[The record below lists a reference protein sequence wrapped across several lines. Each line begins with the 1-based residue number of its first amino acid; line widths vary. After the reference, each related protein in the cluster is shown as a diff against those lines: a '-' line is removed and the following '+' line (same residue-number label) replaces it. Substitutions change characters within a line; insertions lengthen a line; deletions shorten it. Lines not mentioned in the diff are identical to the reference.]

1 MSTALTIARLT
12 FKELSRRRVIIAG
25 LVLTVIVLALAAW
38 GFASLPRASCGRNPC
53 SEFQIRSAA
62 SILLIMMMFMISF
75 VIALGAAFLAA
86 PAIAGDIESG
96 IALSMLPR
104 PIRRRDVLLG
114 KWLALAGVIT
124 LYTLVVGGI
133 LMAIV
138 SLAAGYQPPAPLLA
152 LAYVA
157 AEGVM
162 LLTLALLGSTRL
174 GPMACGIMAV
184 VLFGVAW
191 MMGVAG
197 AVGMI
202 FQNQA
207 ITNIGVIASLILP
220 TDGLWRAAAYHLSPT
235 FLLAT
240 AAQVGVSGN
249 PFIVVAPPTPAYHL
263 WAVLWLVAILALAAY
278 SFERRDL

>member
-1 MSTALTIARLT
+1 MTTVLTIAGLT
-12 FKELSRRRVIIAG
+12 FKELARRRVVLAA
-25 LVLTVIVLALAAW
+25 LVLTVLVLALAAW
-38 GFASLPRASCGRNPC
+38 GFASLPSASCGRNPC
-53 SEFQIRSAA
+53 SELQIRSAA

-114 KWLALAGVIT
+114 KWLALAGVIS
-124 LYTLVVGGI
+124 LYTVAVGGA

-138 SLAAGYQPPAPLLA
+138 SFFTGYQPPAPLLA

-157 AEGVM
+157 AEGVT

-184 VLFGVAW
+184 VLFGVTW
-191 MMGVAG
+191 MTGVAG
-197 AVGMI
+197 AIGMA

-207 ITNIGVIASLILP
+207 ITNVGVIASLILP
-220 TDGLWRAAAYHLSPT
+220 TDGLWRAAAYYLSPT

-240 AAQVGVSGN
+240 AAQTGVNGN
-249 PFIVVAPPTPAYHL
+249 PFIVGAPPTPAYHV
-263 WAVLWLVAILALAAY
+263 WAAVWVAAVLALAAY